1 VLYLKLKLEDAIKLL
16 NESNQNVKEAFK
28 IFNNNINTEY
38 YNRSRIEYEDLQ
50 IISNNHLK
58 NVTEIQSQLNVVIT
72 SIT

>member
-1 VLYLKLKLEDAIKLL
+1 MLYLKLKLEDAIKLL